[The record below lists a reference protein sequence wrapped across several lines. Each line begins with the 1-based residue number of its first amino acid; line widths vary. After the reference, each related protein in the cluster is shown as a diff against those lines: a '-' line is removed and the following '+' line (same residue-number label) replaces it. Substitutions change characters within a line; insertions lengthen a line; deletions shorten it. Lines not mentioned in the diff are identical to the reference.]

1 VSKSQNSATYVAR
14 LTADEAR
21 ARRLADLLA
30 ESLDPA
36 GAACAAFAGSDGHW
50 QVDVHFQTR
59 PDPAALRSMIA
70 LAGGGDLVDTLV
82 VEQIAPR
89 DWVKE
94 SLAGLKPVTAGR
106 FVVHGAHDRA
116 HILRSRIA
124 IEIEAATA
132 FGTGHHGSTRGC
144 LLALDDLAR
153 GYRPRHI
160 LDLGTGSGVLAI
172 AAAKLMRRPVLAT
185 DIDPRAVQAARIN
198 ARHNGVAGALTV
210 VRTAGLDA
218 PQISAAAPF
227 DLVLANILLTPLQ
240 RMAAPLA
247 RQLMPNGRV
256 VLSGLLAAQANAA
269 IAAYRS
275 QGLFLE
281 RSVSVEGWA
290 TLVMVALSR

>member
-14 LTADEAR
+14 LTGDEHR
-21 ARRLADLLA
+21 ARGLADALS

-36 GAACAAFAGSDGHW
+36 GAACAAFAGPDGHW
-50 QVDVHFQTR
+50 QVDVYFATR
-59 PDPAALRSMIA
+59 PDQAALRSMIA
-70 LAGGGDLVDTLV
+70 LAGGGDLIDTLIV
-82 VEQIAPR
+82 QRVAAR

-94 SLAGLKPVTAGR
+94 SLEGLKPVHAGR
-106 FVVHGAHDRA
+106 FVVHGSHDRGR
-116 HILRSRIA
+116 IPRGRIA

-144 LLALDDLAR
+144 LLALPDLAHDR
-153 GYRPRHI
+153 RPRHI

-172 AAAKLMRRPVLAT
+172 AAAKLMCRPVLAT
-185 DIDPRAVQAARIN
+185 DIDPHAVQAARAN
-198 ARHNGVAGALTV
+198 ARHNGVAGALRV
-210 VRTAGLDA
+210 VRASGLDA
-218 PQISAAAPF
+218 PRIAAAAPF
-227 DLVLANILLTPLQ
+227 DLVLANILLAPLQ

-275 QGLFLE
+275 QGLVLE
-281 RSVSVEGWA
+281 RSISVEGWV